1 MGAWDKEKGHDWNG
15 AIDFK
20 HMEALRKKIKSIGNV
35 NLDAIEE
42 YAEVKERYEY
52 YSEQK
57 QDLEESIVSLN
68 ALIADLVASME
79 SEFLS
84 NFDIINKNFVNH

>member
-1 MGAWDKEKGHDWNG
+1 
-15 AIDFK
+15 
-20 HMEALRKKIKSIGNV
+20 MEALRKKIKSIGNV

-57 QDLEESIVSLN
+57 QDL
-68 ALIADLVASME
+68 
-79 SEFLS
+79 
-84 NFDIINKNFVNH
+84 